1 MSMQTVIFCADDD
14 VMSDVILESLF
25 ADDYEVEF
33 FTSTEGCLR
42 RLEARR
48 PDILLLNPHLP
59 GKDGFSLCR
68 NLKESPDTSAIPVVF
83 ISRSEFPEVR
93 LAGYEAGGE
102 DFIFKPYVIDEV
114 RHRINHIRVRIE
126 QQKIL
131 HQQLAGSEEL
141 TTLLLS
147 NMDEYAA
154 LIKFM
159 RTLNESE
166 GMDDV
171 AQAILG
177 MLRGF
182 RLQGAVQIRTP
193 ETTFTLSE
201 AGRDHP
207 METAAIA
214 HVARLDRIFQFKR
227 CCAYNFEHLTV
238 LVNNM
243 PIGDADLCGRL
254 RDHLAIGAEMA
265 DARIKA
271 MAADRRFNLT
281 QNDIRGL
288 LPDIQQTL
296 HEGLS
301 SKELAH
307 KEAVAHVQELI
318 DQLIISFTP
327 LGLSAELEEEI
338 TAMVMDK
345 AQGIISVF
353 NSADET
359 TQLLE
364 RLEQRLRATLEIL

>member
-1 MSMQTVIFCADDD
+1 MRTVIFCVDDD
-14 VMSDVILESLF
+14 VMSDVILESVF
-25 ADDYEVEF
+25 ADDHEVEF

-42 RLEARR
+42 RLEARC

-59 GKDGFSLCR
+59 GKDGFALCR
-68 NLKESPDTSAIPVVF
+68 ELKERPDTRAIPVVF

-102 DFIFKPYVIDEV
+102 DFIIKPYVIDEV
-114 RHRINHIRVRIE
+114 RHRINHIRERIE
-126 QQKIL
+126 EQRIL

-141 TTLLLS
+141 STLLLS

-159 RTLNESE
+159 RTLNES
-166 GMDDV
+166 GDADAV
-171 AQAILG
+171 AEALLS

-182 RLQGAVQIRTP
+182 GLQGAVQIRASGAS
-193 ETTFTLSE
+193 FTLSE

-214 HVARLDRIFQFKR
+214 HVAKLDRIFQFKR

-243 PIGDADLCGRL
+243 PIEDADLCGRL

-265 DARIKA
+265 DARVKA

-301 SKELAH
+301 RKELTH
-307 KEAVAHVQELI
+307 REAVTHVRELI
-318 DQLIISFTP
+318 DQLVISFTP

-338 TAMVMDK
+338 TAMVMEK
-345 AQGIISVF
+345 AQGIVGVF
-353 NSADET
+353 NAADET
-359 TQLLE
+359 TRLLE
-364 RLEQRLRATLEIL
+364 HLEQRLRATLDIP